1 MKHTVE
7 IAVLHYKKYSDF
19 FVNSSWIIC
28 RRLLRREGG
37 RGRLEERGSAAEQEG
52 GASQGSVAEEMPP
65 VTDCPSQYL
74 QTVRITALSGC

>member
-28 RRLLRREGG
+28 RRVLGMEG
-37 RGRLEERGSAAEQEG
+37 RGWLEKLGSAAEQVG
-52 GASQGSVAEEMPP
+52 GMGGGVPP
-65 VTDCPSQYL
+65 LTDCPSQCL
-74 QTVRITALSGC
+74 QAGRIAALSGC